1 MYCYF
6 LLFKIVLIITTFL
19 CQAFGFMARLSSSQ
33 HIFWFSLDLF
43 CDHIH
48 YKNPWWGSRGPK
60 IAILKFANC
69 RLSVLSQLRNWLLF
83 GTYQGPW
90 TNISSS
96 AKCYFPIPCPHHLDL
111 RENIKIYL
119 NLTHLATF
127 WPFWMSVGG
136 PMKAHKKPS
145 VNQD

>member
-1 MYCYF
+1 MRLKLSILLSILTFPWFGPFLGFCKKKPMYCYF

-60 IAILKFANC
+60 LAILKFANC
-69 RLSVLSQLRNWLLF
+69 RSSVLIQLRNWLLF

-96 AKCYFPIPCPHHLDL
+96 AKCYLPIPCLHHLDL
-111 RENIKIYL
+111 RENIKIW
-119 NLTHLATF
+119 HI
-127 WPFWMSVGG
+127 
-136 PMKAHKKPS
+136 
-145 VNQD
+145 

>member
-1 MYCYF
+1 M
-6 LLFKIVLIITTFL
+6 

-33 HIFWFSLDLF
+33 HIFLFLEVKWFSLDLF

-60 IAILKFANC
+60 IAILKFTNC

>member
-1 MYCYF
+1 MYCYS

-111 RENIKIYL
+111 RENIKIDL

-136 PMKAHKKPS
+136 QWRPIRSP
-145 VNQD
+145 Q